1 MRHKACTH
9 IATIVTCCM
18 YYYIRSHTRTKTIKL
33 YKKGEYDYNIT
44 IDITD
49 GKHAVVVMQ

>member
-18 YYYIRSHTRTKTIKL
+18 YYYVHGHTHTKTIKL